1 MSFHR
6 NVAMCSVCA
15 VVLTTAALSAPR
27 PERMF
32 PTFVMFRGGA
42 LKEPVLLTHSNV
54 TIVTVNGRQ
63 MANIEK
69 DPLAIVYGT
78 LERTTRV
85 PPDVPDIVTTY
96 EVAEF
101 FGSGWSSVA
110 GPDGKPTRKLQFEEA
125 SNFSRIRVLRSGPP
139 IWMHPVVAPGGGD
152 YSGLVISDTAQA
164 LLAQIGLKLR

>member
-6 NVAMCSVCA
+6 NVAICSVCA
-15 VVLTTAALSAPR
+15 VALTTTALSAPR

-32 PTFVMFRGGA
+32 PAFVMFRGGT

-54 TIVTVNGRQ
+54 RFGTFNGRP
-63 MANIEK
+63 MAIIDN

-101 FGSGWSSVA
+101 FGPSWSSVA
-110 GPDGKPTRKLQFEEA
+110 GPDGKPTRKLQFDEA
-125 SNFSRIRVLRSGPP
+125 SNFSRIHVLRSGPP
-139 IWMHPVVAPGGGD
+139 IWMNPVVAAGGGN

>member
-6 NVAMCSVCA
+6 IVAICSVCA
-15 VVLTTAALSAPR
+15 VAFTSTALSAPR
-27 PERMF
+27 AERMF
-32 PTFVMFRGGA
+32 PTFVMFRGGT

-54 TIVTVNGRQ
+54 SIVTVNGRQ
-63 MANIEK
+63 VAKIDK

-85 PPDVPDIVTTY
+85 LPDIPDIVTTY

-101 FGSGWSSVA
+101 FGQGWGSVA
-110 GPDGKPTRKLQFEEA
+110 GPDGKPTRKLQFDEA
-125 SNFSRIRVLRSGPP
+125 TNFSKIHVLRSGPP
-139 IWMHPVVAPGGGD
+139 IWMNPVVAPGGGN
-152 YSGLVISDTAQA
+152 YSGLVISDTAQV